1 MNHQR
6 RAVLRNA
13 TRIGALAALVLGG
26 LWQPL
31 RTWAAERWN
40 TAAFAARDLPAALA
54 ASGIDDVLES
64 SALTLEGPDAAENGA
79 LVSFTAISRIP
90 GTTALSFFVDNNPL
104 PLSAR
109 FEFAHGARAEVS
121 LYLKMDKTS
130 IVRVIAQAGAAS
142 YGAQREV
149 AVTLSGCS

>member
-6 RAVLRNA
+6 RAILQQA
-13 TRIGALAALVLGG
+13 TRIGALATLVLGG
-26 LWQPL
+26 LWRPV
-31 RTWAAERWN
+31 RAWATERRN
-40 TAAFAARDLPAALA
+40 TTAFAASDLAAALA
-54 ASGIDDVLES
+54 ASGITETLES
-64 SALTLEGPDAAENGA
+64 TALTLEGPDAAENGA
-79 LVSFTAISRIP
+79 LVSFTATSRIP

-130 IVRVIAQAGAAS
+130 IVRVIAEAGTAF
-142 YGAQREV
+142 YGAQKEV